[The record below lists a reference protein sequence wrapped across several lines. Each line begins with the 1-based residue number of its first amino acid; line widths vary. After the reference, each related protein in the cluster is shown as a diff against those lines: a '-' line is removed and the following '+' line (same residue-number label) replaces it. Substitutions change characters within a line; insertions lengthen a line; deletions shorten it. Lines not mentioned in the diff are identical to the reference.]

1 MNNIDFSPSPD
12 GNYRGDFEYGVNVF
26 NADGD
31 EVVNSA
37 TKEVNPVHYASLSTN
52 PC

>member
-1 MNNIDFSPSPD
+1 MASTLRPSPD
-12 GNYRGDFEYGVNVF
+12 GNYRGDFEYGVRVY

-37 TKEVNPVHYASLSTN
+37 SKTVSLILIPPFQN
-52 PC
+52 FD